1 MAELKRTTNKHTHV
15 DETIQENERTMM
27 AGPIT
32 FTNLTANGA
41 ITILGDLTVTSNLD
55 IGGTSALV
63 RLV

>member
-1 MAELKRTTNKHTHV
+1 MAELKRTTNKHIHV

-41 ITILGDLTVTSNLD
+41 ITVLGDLTVTANLN
-55 IGGTSALV
+55 IVGNSALV
-63 RLV
+63 RIV